1 MPQSFLTLVGLVTG
15 YLHGAGLGALLL
27 SLYPSAAARPDVE
40 LAMIAALIL
49 GPAGA
54 VAGIAAARAGKLGFS
69 SDICLENRD
78 PRTEPPRATPSSPF
92 LNKSDVSLS

>member
-15 YLHGAGLGALLL
+15 YVHGAGLGALLL
-27 SLYPSAAARPDVE
+27 SLYPSASARPDVE
-40 LAMIAALIL
+40 LALIAALIL

-69 SDICLENRD
+69 SGAYQENRS
-78 PRTEPPRATPSSPF
+78 PRAGPSRATSSSSF
-92 LNKSDVSLS
+92 